1 MELVTSLGRADT
13 TLGELTAIV
22 RKDPVIVA
30 QILAPPLN
38 AASHGRTGAQGERP
52 REDRSTTRSAAAR
65 PVAAGLHPARGI
77 GVTQRGRV
85 SSTLFGPLSLRA
97 RPTPR
102 ESFRNNPG

>member
-52 REDRSTTRSAAAR
+52 REDRSTTRSAGAR
-65 PVAAGLHPARGI
+65 PVAAGLHPARRIRCHAAGT
-77 GVTQRGRV
+77 GLVDPLGAALPAHP
-85 SSTLFGPLSLRA
+85 SAST
-97 RPTPR
+97 
-102 ESFRNNPG
+102 EIVHE